1 MDEFSQRYLDLL
13 EGQYDCPDRI
23 VLNAYYPMGH
33 SPGGFRTWWRE
44 LHGDDE
50 SLDNAHLM
58 RMAGRLSRRLR
69 AYAEKHSI
77 PVIQCEH
84 EQRKHKIAEQHLPQD
99 PDFVGLFLV
108 LVGRAPAPV
117 WNVRRTKKG
126 AIQDLSRKQ
135 PYPYVNHYYFHLMD
149 PDWGHVTLRM
159 SGHPPFPVQIILN
172 GHEYVA
178 QQARHLGL
186 NFAKEGNC
194 FTVVADAEQL
204 AQIADTLR
212 SANVVGQLRQVCER
226 WLYSTC
232 LYFALPPE
240 EQERSGFRYQYSVYQ
255 VEYSRNLLF
264 QRGFQMEQLFQT
276 LIDRTRVRLD
286 VKRLKTIFGAKRRP
300 FHRRSHQPPR
310 EEIVIERP
318 QYDLTVFKIHFGQLT
333 LKLYTKGERVLRC
346 EVIVHNTKALRS
358 KRQLE
363 HFPYLVEELRQI
375 LIRFLNQLH
384 GIDQCFIDDG
394 TLDTLAEPGAV
405 GQTRTAGIDLAKP
418 RMRTVLEAIV
428 ALAVSPQGFKVA
440 ALAAK
445 VRELRGLDE
454 DAYRP
459 RHASY
464 DLKKLRGKN
473 WVRPIG
479 NSRRYET
486 LPDGLRAM
494 TALLVLREKV
504 IKPVLAGAGKPK
516 RGPKPKHETP
526 LDLQYHTLHTEMRT
540 LFHLLGVA
548 V

>member
-1 MDEFSQRYLDLL
+1 MDEFSQRYLELL

-50 SLDNAHLM
+50 NLDNAHLM

-69 AYAEKHSI
+69 AYAEKHGI
-77 PVIQCEH
+77 PVIQCER
-84 EQRKHKIAEQHLPQD
+84 EQRKHEIAEQHLPED
-99 PDFVGLFLV
+99 PGFVGLFLV

-117 WNVRRTKKG
+117 WDVRRTKKG

-135 PYPYVNHYYFHLMD
+135 PYPYVNHYYFHIMD
-149 PDWGHVTLRM
+149 PDWGHVTIRM

-178 QQARHLGL
+178 QQARKLGL
-186 NFAKEGNC
+186 DFAKEGNC
-194 FTVVADAEQL
+194 FTVVAEADQL

-232 LYFALPPE
+232 LYFALPPD

-300 FHRRSHQPPR
+300 FRRRSHQPPR

-318 QYDLTVFKIHFGQLT
+318 QYDLTVFKIHFGRLT

-346 EVIVHNTKALRS
+346 EVIVHNTKALHS

-363 HFPYLVEELRQI
+363 HFPHVVEELRQI

-384 GIDQCFIDDG
+384 AIDQCFIDEG
-394 TLDTLAEPGAV
+394 TLDTLGEPGAV

-428 ALAVSPQGFKVA
+428 ALAVSPKGFKVA
-440 ALAAK
+440 TLAAK
-445 VRELRGLDE
+445 VRELMGLDE

-486 LPDGLRAM
+486 LPDGLRTM

-504 IKPVLAGAGKPK
+504 IIPVLAGAGRPK
-516 RGPKPKHETP
+516 CGPKPRHETA
-526 LDLQYHTLHTEMRT
+526 LDLQYRTLHTEMRN

>member
-23 VLNAYYPMGH
+23 VLNGYYPMGH
-33 SPGGFRTWWRE
+33 GPGGFRTWWRE

-50 SLDNAHLM
+50 KLDNAHLM
-58 RMAGRLSRRLR
+58 RMAGRFSRRLR
-69 AYAEKHSI
+69 AYAEKHRI
-77 PVIQCEH
+77 PVIQCER
-84 EQRKHKIAEQHLPQD
+84 EQRKHELAAQHLPKD
-99 PDFVGLFLV
+99 AGFVGLFLV

-117 WNVRRTKKG
+117 WDVRRTKKG
-126 AIQDLSRKQ
+126 VIQELSRKQ
-135 PYPYVNHYYFHLMD
+135 PYPYVNHYYFHIID
-149 PDWGHVTLRM
+149 PDWGHVTMRM

-178 QQARHLGL
+178 QQARHRGL
-186 NFAKEGNC
+186 DFAKEGNC
-194 FTVVADAEQL
+194 FTDVADAEQL
-204 AQIADTLR
+204 AQLADTLR

-232 LYFALPPE
+232 LYFALSPE
-240 EQERSGFRYQYSVYQ
+240 EQARSGFRYQYSVYQ

-264 QRGFQMEQLFQT
+264 QRGCQMEQLFQT

-300 FHRRSHQPPR
+300 FRRRSHHAPR

-318 QYDLTVFKIHFGQLT
+318 RYDLTIFKIHFGQLT

-346 EVIVHNTKALRS
+346 EVIVHNTKTLRS

-394 TLDTLAEPGAV
+394 TLDTLGEPGAV

-454 DAYRP
+454 DAYRS

-473 WVRPIG
+473 WVQPIG

-504 IKPVLAGAGKPK
+504 IKPVLAGAGRPR
-516 RGPKPKHETP
+516 RGPKPKHEAP
-526 LDLQYHTLHTEMRT
+526 LDLQYHILRTEMRT
-540 LFHLLGVA
+540 LFLLLGVA